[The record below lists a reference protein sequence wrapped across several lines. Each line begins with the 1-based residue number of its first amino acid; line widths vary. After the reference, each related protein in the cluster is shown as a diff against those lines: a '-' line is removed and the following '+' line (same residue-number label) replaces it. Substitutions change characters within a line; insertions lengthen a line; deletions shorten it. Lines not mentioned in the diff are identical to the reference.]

1 LTTSNETAELMR
13 TVPVK
18 KTEILKVRVD
28 KETHTALMRY
38 CEGSKQSPS
47 YVLRKVLG
55 ELIQEGN
62 GSGNGAHGAVAGG
75 SEGGREGRAQYAGS
89 IAAILIAE
97 HLSMTG
103 RQQQQSPNRLRE
115 IARLV
120 DALLQAI
127 CGDPGQEPAPASFP
141 SEEMSGPALTV
152 LPAEPAPKYG

>member
-1 LTTSNETAELMR
+1 MR

-62 GSGNGAHGAVAGG
+62 EAHGAVAGG
-75 SEGGREGRAQYAGS
+75 SEAGKEGRAQYAGS

-103 RQQQQSPNRLRE
+103 RQQQQSPNKLRE
-115 IARLV
+115 IGRLV

-127 CGDPGQEPAPASFP
+127 CGDPAQEPTPFP
-141 SEEMSGPALTV
+141 SE
-152 LPAEPAPKYG
+152 

>member
-1 LTTSNETAELMR
+1 M
-13 TVPVK
+13 K

-38 CEGSKQSPS
+38 CEGSQQSPS

-62 GSGNGAHGAVAGG
+62 GAHGAVAGG
-75 SEGGREGRAQYAGS
+75 SEAGKEGRAQYAGS

-103 RQQQQSPNRLRE
+103 RQQQQSPNKLRE
-115 IARLV
+115 IAQLV

-127 CGDPGQEPAPASFP
+127 CGDPGQEPTPAPFP

>member
-1 LTTSNETAELMR
+1 M
-13 TVPVK
+13 K

-62 GSGNGAHGAVAGG
+62 GPHGAVAGG
-75 SEGGREGRAQYAGS
+75 SEAGKEDRAQYAGS

-127 CGDPGQEPAPASFP
+127 CGDRDREPTPAPFP
-141 SEEMSGPALTV
+141 SEEISGPALAV

>member
-1 LTTSNETAELMR
+1 M
-13 TVPVK
+13 
-18 KTEILKVRVD
+18 
-28 KETHTALMRY
+28 
-38 CEGSKQSPS
+38 
-47 YVLRKVLG
+47 LRKVLG

-62 GSGNGAHGAVAGG
+62 GPHSAVAGG
-75 SEGGREGRAQYAGS
+75 SEAGKEDRAQYAGS

-127 CGDPGQEPAPASFP
+127 CGDRDQEPTPAPFP
-141 SEEMSGPALTV
+141 SKEISGPALTV
-152 LPAEPAPKYG
+152 LPAEPEPKYG

>member
-1 LTTSNETAELMR
+1 M
-13 TVPVK
+13 K

-28 KETHTALMRY
+28 KETHNALMRY

-62 GSGNGAHGAVAGG
+62 AATNADASG
-75 SEGGREGRAQYAGS
+75 SEAGKEATAQYARS

-97 HLSMTG
+97 HVSLTG
-103 RQQQQSPNRLRE
+103 RLQQQSPNKLRE

-120 DALLQAI
+120 DTLLQAI
-127 CGDPGQEPAPASFP
+127 CGDQEPTPAPFP
-141 SEEMSGPALTV
+141 SEEILGPALTV
-152 LPAEPAPKYG
+152 LPVEPEPKYG

>member
-1 LTTSNETAELMR
+1 M
-13 TVPVK
+13 K

-62 GSGNGAHGAVAGG
+62 GAHNAVASG
-75 SEGGREGRAQYAGS
+75 SQAGKEGRAQYAGN

>member
-1 LTTSNETAELMR
+1 M
-13 TVPVK
+13 K

-62 GSGNGAHGAVAGG
+62 GAHGAVAGG
-75 SEGGREGRAQYAGS
+75 SEAGKEGRAQYAGS

-127 CGDPGQEPAPASFP
+127 CGDRDQEPTPASFP
-141 SEEMSGPALTV
+141 SEEMSGPALAV

>member
-1 LTTSNETAELMR
+1 
-13 TVPVK
+13 VK

-55 ELIQEGN
+55 ELIQEG
-62 GSGNGAHGAVAGG
+62 SGAHGAVAGG
-75 SEGGREGRAQYAGS
+75 SEAGKEGRAQYAGS

-115 IARLV
+115 IAQLV

-127 CGDPGQEPAPASFP
+127 CGDPGQEPTPAPFP

>member
-1 LTTSNETAELMR
+1 M
-13 TVPVK
+13 K

-55 ELIQEGN
+55 ELIQQ
-62 GSGNGAHGAVAGG
+62 GSGAHGAVAGG
-75 SEGGREGRAQYAGS
+75 SEAGKEGRAQYAGS

-115 IARLV
+115 IAQLV

-127 CGDPGQEPAPASFP
+127 CGDPGQEPTPAPFP

>member
-1 LTTSNETAELMR
+1 MR

-55 ELIQEGN
+55 ELIQEG
-62 GSGNGAHGAVAGG
+62 SGAHGAVAGG
-75 SEGGREGRAQYAGS
+75 SEAGKEGRAQYAGS

-103 RQQQQSPNRLRE
+103 RQQQQSPNKLRE
-115 IARLV
+115 IAQLV

-127 CGDPGQEPAPASFP
+127 CGDPGQEPTPAPFP

>member
-1 LTTSNETAELMR
+1 M
-13 TVPVK
+13 K

-55 ELIQEGN
+55 ELIQEGS
-62 GSGNGAHGAVAGG
+62 SGAGK
-75 SEGGREGRAQYAGS
+75 EGRAQYAGS

-115 IARLV
+115 IGRLV

-127 CGDPGQEPAPASFP
+127 CGDPGQEPTPAPFP
-141 SEEMSGPALTV
+141 SEEMAGPALAV
-152 LPAEPAPKYG
+152 FPAEPAPKYG

>member
-1 LTTSNETAELMR
+1 MR

-55 ELIQEGN
+55 ELIQQ
-62 GSGNGAHGAVAGG
+62 GSGAHGAVAGG
-75 SEGGREGRAQYAGS
+75 SEAGKEGRAQYAGS

-115 IARLV
+115 IAQLV

-127 CGDPGQEPAPASFP
+127 CGDPGQEPTPAPFP